1 MRSNSSDVVVVVDAA
16 DCDSS
21 GGGSAQLRP
30 DQCGGGVIG
39 AATGSGDGRI
49 RRWQPN
55 QHSGGV
61 DLAQGRSADAG
72 EAS

>member
-1 MRSNSSDVVVVVDAA
+1 VVDAV
-16 DCDSS
+16 DCGS
-21 GGGSAQLRP
+21 GGGRSAKLQS

-39 AATGSGDGRI
+39 AAVR
-49 RRWQPN
+49 
-55 QHSGGV
+55 SGGGGM